1 MFYLWILA
9 ISCFLGGIGTV
20 IIFNEE
26 KRERRYERMRER
38 NEVSKKKPYYIPPE
52 RMMELRHYC
61 KQIPDLEKE
70 IKEIDS
76 LARGSVMVPRGSA
89 KTDPTVHAV
98 LRREQLIDRLGALWN
113 AEIDLR
119 EKLMRDYM
127 YDWATIT
134 SIEDIL
140 MKHIRTGEGYETQ
153 IAKMEYAPI
162 SKAKYFEYYHW
173 FFFYLDK
180 HRN

>member
-1 MFYLWILA
+1 
-9 ISCFLGGIGTV
+9 
-20 IIFNEE
+20 
-26 KRERRYERMRER
+26 MRER

-61 KQIPDLEKE
+61 KQVIDLEKE
-70 IKEIDS
+70 LKEITS
-76 LARGSVMVPRGSA
+76 LAKGGVMIPRGSA

-98 LRREQLIDRLGALWN
+98 LRREQLIERLGALWS

-119 EKLMRDYM
+119 EKLIQDYK
-127 YDWATIT
+127 YNWPTIT
-134 SIEDIL
+134 VIEDL
-140 MKHIRTGEGYETQ
+140 LAKHIRTGEGYDTQ
-153 IAKMEYAPI
+153 IAKIGYSPV

-173 FFFYLDK
+173 FFYFLDK